1 VLHDAVRE
9 ILTRTVCAWAGIAL
23 PEHQVRRR
31 AREFGLRIDNA
42 PRFGPPNWYA
52 RLRRRGTE
60 RWATSIIERMRS
72 DALVVADGT
81 AADVFARHRD
91 PEGNLLP
98 APTAAIELINV
109 LRPTVAIARFIVFAA
124 VALEEHPTWRA
135 AFAAGQEADLEP
147 FVQEVRR
154 YYPFFPSVAGHTRE
168 PFTWHGH
175 RFAKGDWG
183 MLDLYGTCRDR
194 RLWENPGSF
203 LPERFR
209 GWTWEEQPHTL
220 IAQGAGLHGHGHRCP
235 GEWSTVELLKRAT
248 RLLAATDVPVPV
260 QDVSTPLNRL
270 PALPRS
276 RFVLTP
282 RERAEPR
289 ARRSNS

>member
-1 VLHDAVRE
+1 
-9 ILTRTVCAWAGIAL
+9 
-23 PEHQVRRR
+23 
-31 AREFGLRIDNA
+31 
-42 PRFGPPNWYA
+42 
-52 RLRRRGTE
+52 
-60 RWATSIIERMRS
+60 
-72 DALVVADGT
+72 
-81 AADVFARHRD
+81 
-91 PEGNLLP
+91 
-98 APTAAIELINV
+98 
-109 LRPTVAIARFIVFAA
+109 
-124 VALEEHPTWRA
+124 
-135 AFAAGQEADLEP
+135 
-147 FVQEVRR
+147 VQEVRR
-154 YYPFFPSVAGHTRE
+154 YYPFFPSVAGHARE

-175 RFAKGDWG
+175 RFAKGDWV

-220 IAQGAGLHGHGHRCP
+220 IAQGVGLHGHGHRCR